1 MGIFAV
7 FWAILPGRKIPLITD
22 QVYHVVN
29 RGVASQPIF
38 LNKWNYERAFE
49 TILYYQN
56 IDIPFKYSFYKKL
69 SKERKAKFL
78 NQIQK
83 KRGFWVDIISYC
95 LMPNH
100 LHLLLKQLK
109 DGGISTFMSN
119 FSNSYTRYFN
129 IKNER
134 NGHLF
139 QGKFKA
145 VRIGTDDQLLH
156 VSRYIH
162 LNPHTSYLVKDLREL
177 EVYTYSSLREYL
189 DSKIRSVCNKNLL
202 LNHFRSRKA
211 YRKFIFDQADY
222 QRKLDRIKHLV
233 LEK

>member
-1 MGIFAV
+1 M
-7 FWAILPGRKIPLITD
+7 PGRDIPLVTG

-38 LNKWNYERAFE
+38 LNKWNYERALE

-56 IDIPFKYSFYKKL
+56 TDTPLRYSFFIRVPKDRKL
-69 SKERKAKFL
+69 EL
-78 NQIQK
+78 LDQIQK
-83 KRGFWVDIISYC
+83 KKDYLVDIISYC

-100 LHLLLKQLK
+100 IHLLLKQLK
-109 DGGISTFMSN
+109 DGGLSTFMSN

-129 IKNER
+129 TKNER
-134 NGHLF
+134 VGHLF

-145 VRIGTDDQLLH
+145 VRVSTDEQLWH

-162 LNPHTSYLVKDLREL
+162 LNPYTSYKVKNLKEL
-177 EVYTYSSLREYL
+177 EKYPFSSLSEYL
-189 DSKIRSVCNKNLL
+189 DHKAKGFCNRKLL
-202 LNHFRSRKA
+202 MSHFRSRKA
-211 YRKFIFDQADY
+211 YKKFVFDQADY
-222 QRKLDRIKHLV
+222 QRKLERIKHLT